1 MCVVKEVT
9 TLEIVEIDE
18 YEWTAM
24 IDDIQEVEI
33 DMEDII
39 QEVAQEAIP
48 DRDREEVNAVV
59 ILDHQDIE
67 VIQDTAVVTLED
79 ILKKEDNPEN
89 VLDQDLDHILKM
101 KKKLLIILI

>member
-39 QEVAQEAIP
+39 QEVAQEAI
-48 DRDREEVNAVV
+48 RDREEVNAVV
-59 ILDHQDIE
+59 ILDHQDLE

>member
-1 MCVVKEVT
+1 MNAVKEVT

-48 DRDREEVNAVV
+48 DRDRRA
-59 ILDHQDIE
+59 ILATK
-67 VIQDTAVVTLED
+67 VMN
-79 ILKKEDNPEN
+79 K
-89 VLDQDLDHILKM
+89 
-101 KKKLLIILI
+101 